1 LSLAFRQLELLR
13 SMALL
18 DPAPSSSV
26 WGHRVGRVERFDAI
40 VVGAGPAGS
49 TAAFRLSRAGA
60 RVLLLDR
67 ARFPRDKPCG
77 GGLTYRAVRQLPV
90 PVDAVVEDVV
100 ERVELGFRYGKRFER
115 SSDGPLVLMTQRR
128 RLDAHLA
135 EQAAAAG
142 AEFRDGVRA
151 TALELED
158 DGAIVRFDSAAA
170 SAPVVIGA
178 DGANG
183 LTARALGLLETRR
196 HGVALEG
203 NVAYGKDEGR
213 FRGRALLDLGTV
225 PGGYA
230 WAFPKGDHV
239 NVGVGGWEGEGPRL
253 REHLARACAGYGL
266 PQERLRALRG
276 YRLPMRGPGERPVRR
291 RALAVGDAAGLID
304 PFSGDGIYE
313 ALVSARLAAEAALD
327 VLAGRARDLE
337 RYADRLAGELDP
349 LMSAGWVAKAAFDRY
364 PRLTYGVARTQPA
377 WRLAESMLRGEKATG
392 VLRLP
397 ANALKA
403 LAA

>member
-1 LSLAFRQLELLR
+1 
-13 SMALL
+13 
-18 DPAPSSSV
+18 
-26 WGHRVGRVERFDAI
+26 VGRVERFDTI

-60 RVLLLDR
+60 RVLLVDR
-67 ARFPRDKPCG
+67 ERFPRDKPCG

-90 PVDAVVEDVV
+90 PVDPVVEDSV
-100 ERVELGFRYGKRFER
+100 ELVELGFRYGRRFER
-115 SSDGPLVLMTQRR
+115 HGDGPLVLMTQRR
-128 RLDAHLA
+128 RLDAHLVGH
-135 EQAAAAG
+135 AAAAG
-142 AEFRDGVRA
+142 ADFRDGVRA
-151 TALELED
+151 TELELEGA
-158 DGAIVRFDSAAA
+158 GAIVRFGGGAAR
-170 SAPVVIGA
+170 APVLIGA
-178 DGANG
+178 DGVNG
-183 LTARALGLLETRR
+183 LTARALGLLDSRR

-203 NVAYGKDEGR
+203 NVPYGKDEGR

-266 PQERLRALRG
+266 PHERLREVRG
-276 YRLPMRGPGERPVRR
+276 YRLPMRGPGERPVRGA
-291 RALAVGDAAGLID
+291 ALAVGDAAGLID

-327 VLAGRARDLE
+327 VLAGREAGLE
-337 RYADRLAGELDP
+337 PYADRLARELDP
-349 LMSAGWVAKAAFDRY
+349 LMSAGWTAKVAFDRY
-364 PRLTYGVARTQPA
+364 PRLSYGVARTRPA
-377 WRLAESMLRGEKATG
+377 WRLAEHMLRGENATG

-397 ANALKA
+397 AKALKA